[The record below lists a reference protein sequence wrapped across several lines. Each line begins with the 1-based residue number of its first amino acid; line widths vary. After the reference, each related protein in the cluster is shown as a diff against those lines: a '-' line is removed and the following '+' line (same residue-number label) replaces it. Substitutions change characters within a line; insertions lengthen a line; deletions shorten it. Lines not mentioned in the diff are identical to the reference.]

1 MVGPLTHA
9 LAACMHACRVLN
21 KQHTCA
27 TVVMPATAKVAKD
40 MGVPVIDLY
49 SAFQGREGAFTDADH
64 LQVCAARSTQDSYAD
79 SDSRLPRQKSPHV
92 PTQARP
98 ACLSAP
104 LRASSAC
111 SPAARI

>member
-1 MVGPLTHA
+1 MNGGPSHSRSG
-9 LAACMHACRVLN
+9 CMHACRVLN